1 MTFISSSGAA
11 SSQVGYADFVRTDP
25 GTLAGR
31 FMRMFWHPIYR
42 SQDLA
47 SGRRV
52 PVKIMGEEFTLYR
65 GESGVV
71 HLLAH
76 RCAHR
81 GTQLSVGRVEGDCIR
96 CFYHGW
102 KYDGSGQCVE
112 QPAEDV
118 SFAAKIRIR
127 SYPTEEYLG
136 LVFAYLGEGS
146 PPPMLRF
153 PELEGEGV
161 LENHTFV
168 RACNFFRHL
177 ELDPAHIAFVHQDS
191 PEAESGLTGI
201 PTIECQETD
210 YGFVFHARRDEKV
223 QTQHRLM
230 PNASYFKVFPMDAE
244 SGWRDLSPAD
254 AKRVYADIGVKGS
267 GSEFHLSYTFADTF
281 LGVVGPTPV
290 ELVDERRANVF
301 TSPQS
306 FDNRMQMVNLTG
318 SVSVT
323 DQLKVSGNAYYRGFR
338 QRRPDGNV
346 SEAIAC
352 DPSGP
357 NAGLLCLEE
366 PDDVLFGR
374 RANGAIVNVPIA
386 SLPNGDQTV
395 LGGND
400 RVTVDSFSFGGA
412 LQAVSKAHL
421 FDRPNQFLVG
431 ASVDL
436 GRAHVTSQSELGV
449 LDPRTLAGRRRSGSG

>member
-1 MTFISSSGAA
+1 MIATPNPEAA
-11 SSQVGYADFVRTDP
+11 GSLVNYADFVRTNS

-42 SQDLA
+42 SHDLPV
-47 SGRRV
+47 GRRV

-65 GESGVV
+65 GESGVAY
-71 HLLAH
+71 LLAH

-112 QPAEDV
+112 QPAEDA

-127 SYPTEEYLG
+127 SYPIEEYLG
-136 LVFAYLGEGS
+136 LVFAYLGNGS

-153 PELEGEGV
+153 PELEQEGV

-201 PTIECQETD
+201 PAIECQETD

-230 PNASYFKVFPMDAE
+230 PNASYFKVFPMDPE
-244 SGWRDLSPAD
+244 SGWRDRAAWRVPVDDEHYVSFIAD
-254 AKRVYADIGVKGS
+254 LVHVTGEAALRYQERHS
-267 GSEFHLSYTFADTF
+267 GSAK
-281 LGVVGPTPV
+281 
-290 ELVDERRANVF
+290 
-301 TSPQS
+301 TSP
-306 FDNRMQMVNLTG
+306 
-318 SVSVT
+318 
-323 DQLKVSGNAYYRGFR
+323 
-338 QRRPDGNV
+338 P
-346 SEAIAC
+346 
-352 DPSGP
+352 
-357 NAGLLCLEE
+357 
-366 PDDVLFGR
+366 
-374 RANGAIVNVPIA
+374 PIA
-386 SLPNGDQTV
+386 EL
-395 LGGND
+395 
-400 RVTVDSFSFGGA
+400 A
-412 LQAVSKAHL
+412 QAVLAGKLNVADVKDL
-421 FDRPNQFLVG
+421 G
-431 ASVDL
+431 ASVVFFQDEVALLAQGSIDSHNDEHL
-436 GRAHVTSQSELGV
+436 GPADSLVALQRELWARELTALAEGQPLKQWTRPAQLIATAGV
-449 LDPRTLAGRRRSGSG
+449 

>member
-1 MTFISSSGAA
+1 MTSTPNSGAA
-11 SSQVGYADFVRTDP
+11 GSQVGYGDFVHTNP

-42 SQDLA
+42 SQDLPA
-47 SGRRV
+47 GRRV

-65 GESGVV
+65 GEGGAA

-112 QPAEDV
+112 QPAEDA

-136 LVFAYLGEGS
+136 LVFAYLGQGS

-168 RACNFFRHL
+168 RACNFFCHL

-244 SGWRDLSPAD
+244 SGWRDRAAWRVPIDDGHYVSFIAD
-254 AKRVYADIGVKGS
+254 LVHVTGDAARRYRERHSGS
-267 GSEFHLSYTFADTF
+267 GK
-281 LGVVGPTPV
+281 
-290 ELVDERRANVF
+290 
-301 TSPQS
+301 TSP
-306 FDNRMQMVNLTG
+306 
-318 SVSVT
+318 
-323 DQLKVSGNAYYRGFR
+323 
-338 QRRPDGNV
+338 P
-346 SEAIAC
+346 
-352 DPSGP
+352 
-357 NAGLLCLEE
+357 
-366 PDDVLFGR
+366 
-374 RANGAIVNVPIA
+374 PIA
-386 SLPNGDQTV
+386 ELAEAV
-395 LGGND
+395 LAGKLNVED
-400 RVTVDSFSFGGA
+400 VKD
-412 LQAVSKAHL
+412 L
-421 FDRPNQFLVG
+421 G
-431 ASVDL
+431 ASVVFFQDEVALLAQGSVGSQNDEHL
-436 GRAHVTSQSELGV
+436 GPADSLVALQRELWARELTALAEDRPLKQWTRPAQLIATAGV
-449 LDPRTLAGRRRSGSG
+449 

>member
-1 MTFISSSGAA
+1 LATAFSRGEKRVFSLNYRTKMTSTPNADAA
-11 SSQVGYADFVRTDP
+11 GFQVSYADFVRTNP

-42 SQDLA
+42 SQDLLA
-47 SGRRV
+47 GRRV

-65 GESGVV
+65 GESSVA

-81 GTQLSVGRVEGDCIR
+81 GTQLSVGRVEDDCIR

-112 QPAEDV
+112 QPAEDA

-127 SYPTEEYLG
+127 SYPIEEYLG
-136 LVFAYLGEGS
+136 LIFAYLGEGS

-201 PTIECQETD
+201 PAIECQETD

-244 SGWRDLSPAD
+244 SDWRDRAAWRVPVDDGHYVSFIAD
-254 AKRVYADIGVKGS
+254 LVHVTGDAARRYRERHGS
-267 GSEFHLSYTFADTF
+267 SGK
-281 LGVVGPTPV
+281 
-290 ELVDERRANVF
+290 
-301 TSPQS
+301 TSPLIAE
-306 FDNRMQMVNLTG
+306 LTAAVLAG
-318 SVSVT
+318 SLAV
-323 DQLKVSGNAYYRGFR
+323 
-338 QRRPDGNV
+338 
-346 SEAIAC
+346 
-352 DPSGP
+352 
-357 NAGLLCLEE
+357 EE
-366 PDDVLFGR
+366 VKDL
-374 RANGAIVNVPIA
+374 
-386 SLPNGDQTV
+386 
-395 LGGND
+395 
-400 RVTVDSFSFGGA
+400 
-412 LQAVSKAHL
+412 
-421 FDRPNQFLVG
+421 G
-431 ASVDL
+431 ASVVFFQDEVALLAQGDMASANNEHL
-436 GRAHVTSQSELGV
+436 GPADSLVSLQREMWTRELKALAEGRPLKQWTRPAQLIATTGV
-449 LDPRTLAGRRRSGSG
+449 

>member
-1 MTFISSSGAA
+1 MTAISNSDTAGSSV
-11 SSQVGYADFVRTDP
+11 SYADFVHTDP

-31 FMRMFWHPIYR
+31 FMRRFWHPIYR

-47 SGRRV
+47 PGRRV

-65 GESGVV
+65 GESGAA

-102 KYDGSGQCVE
+102 KYDGLGQCVE

-127 SYPTEEYLG
+127 SYPIEEYLG
-136 LVFAYLGEGS
+136 LIFAFLGEGA
-146 PPPMLRF
+146 PPPMVRY

-210 YGFVFHARRDEKV
+210 YGFVFHARRDDKV

-244 SGWRDLSPAD
+244 SGWRDRAAWRVPVDDGHYVSFIADLVRVSGDAAQRYRERHSKSGKTSPRPIGELTSAVLSGKLAVEDVKDLGANVVFFQDEVALLAQGDIGKESDEHLGPAD
-254 AKRVYADIGVKGS
+254 SLVSLQRQLWARELTALAQGRPLKEWKRPG
-267 GSEFHLSYTFADTF
+267 
-281 LGVVGPTPV
+281 
-290 ELVDERRANVF
+290 ELVA
-301 TSPQS
+301 T
-306 FDNRMQMVNLTG
+306 
-318 SVSVT
+318 
-323 DQLKVSGNAYYRGFR
+323 
-338 QRRPDGNV
+338 
-346 SEAIAC
+346 
-352 DPSGP
+352 
-357 NAGLLCLEE
+357 AG
-366 PDDVLFGR
+366 V
-374 RANGAIVNVPIA
+374 
-386 SLPNGDQTV
+386 
-395 LGGND
+395 
-400 RVTVDSFSFGGA
+400 
-412 LQAVSKAHL
+412 
-421 FDRPNQFLVG
+421 
-431 ASVDL
+431 
-436 GRAHVTSQSELGV
+436 
-449 LDPRTLAGRRRSGSG
+449 